1 MRPARSQPRTA
12 TPLEFAIHE
21 SGCVRREGNLGA
33 LPVRSRLVDRRFRD
47 HGVCE
52 YRPPSSSLIAPY
64 PYPFAPRLYLS
75 TSSIYV
81 PSRSSLPLRRA
92 SVVHRRLLEACPSTL
107 ARRSPLPPS
116 SIVAS
121 SVIASSPLTG
131 NGRLKTEIRAAK
143 FGDGTRNLRSP
154 SQAAEAHARKTAR
167 GHSRNRTAG
176 AGVLF
181 RVGTAAKSNRNP
193 DGKRLTRVHANH

>member
-1 MRPARSQPRTA
+1 MRYR
-12 TPLEFAIHE
+12 
-21 SGCVRREGNLGA
+21 LGA
-33 LPVRSRLVDRRFRD
+33 DSVDRRFRD

-52 YRPPSSSLIAPY
+52 YRPPSSSLIPPY

-167 GHSRNRTAG
+167 GTHEIGQLVPGCCSGLELQPKVT
-176 AGVLF
+176 
-181 RVGTAAKSNRNP
+181 GT
-193 DGKRLTRVHANH
+193 LTEKG